1 MCVLR
6 RLTPLALAVLLATI
20 SASLIPAYAA
30 GSGEGDGSPTAKPRP
45 DFSKKVVTED
55 DLDTLLARYGGRTKP
70 QTPALTEAPAQAAQA
85 VAVRARVQLPNEQN
99 PEWYAQQVVT
109 LQAQLDA
116 TDASISRLQQF
127 RNSASTNSD
136 GLRVGLGLYAPCDGI
151 TTDNQIQQLALRRQE
166 LTAKIDAI
174 GDLARSNGFAPG
186 MIRSSFEISQAAA
199 LKEGRTVTPAQA
211 QAVLKETMQFLS
223 AELAQTQGTIVSMN
237 QQGASQSFT
246 LLQLAPNAGGNMTTD
261 LLDTLH
267 SRSSQLQEE
276 IGDVQD
282 TAAEIGIPPAS
293 LQ

>member
-1 MCVLR
+1 MRAPQPFISSSVLIFA
-6 RLTPLALAVLLATI
+6 ALVFT
-20 SASLIPAYAA
+20 SGIPAFA
-30 GSGEGDGSPTAKPRP
+30 GGPGDGAASPKPKPPVEKRIY
-45 DFSKKVVTED
+45 TND
-55 DLDTLLARYGGRTKP
+55 DLDAMAAQYGGPARHNEPTAESAPPRVIEVSAEKP
-70 QTPALTEAPAQAAQA
+70 T
-85 VAVRARVQLPNEQN
+85 RVNLPNERN
-99 PEWYAQQVVT
+99 PEWYARQVVT

-116 TDASISRLQQF
+116 TDNSIRELQQF
-127 RNSASTNSD
+127 RSSANTNGE
-136 GLRVGLGLYAPCDGI
+136 GLRVGLGIYAPCDGI

-166 LTAKIDAI
+166 LAAKIDAM
-174 GDLARSNGFAPG
+174 GDMARSNGFAPG
-186 MIRSSFEISQAAA
+186 MVRSSFEISQAAA

-211 QAVLKETMQFLS
+211 QAVLKGTMQFLS
-223 AELAQTQGTIVSMN
+223 AELAQTQGTIASMN
-237 QQGASQSFT
+237 QLGASQSFT